1 MKFDEN
7 IEEEKQSK
15 KEKELDGN
23 NKSLDLMK
31 KLNDYLGNR

>member
-7 IEEEKQSK
+7 IEEEKESR
-15 KEKELDGN
+15 KEKELGSN